1 MPSDPHA
8 PAPNDPLVQR
18 RDQHAGPGRLKIAA
32 AATASGLRRYPRD
45 LAESIRD
52 VARARTDGDTAPPD
66 LRGLHEHELA
76 AAWLGHASVLLRQ
89 GGVTLL
95 VDPVFSRRIGP
106 RLGPLTLGPA
116 RRSCPVDPA
125 ALPPIDAILITHA
138 HYDHL
143 DRPTLAALA
152 SSRTIVITAR
162 GTRRLI
168 PRGFRHVV
176 ELDWDDE
183 REVERLG
190 IRAIRPAHWGAR
202 AWLDFGRGFNSY
214 VIVSDARRTIA
225 AGDTARTDAF
235 RGVGPID
242 LAVFGI
248 GAYDPWQHKHAT
260 PEQVWEMFT
269 AAPGARLLPVHHS
282 TFELSDE
289 HRDEPMRRLL
299 AAAGEDRSRII
310 VIEPGDLWAA
320 SDDQP
325 VPDRLRNC

>member
-1 MPSDPHA
+1 M
-8 PAPNDPLVQR
+8 QR
-18 RDQHAGPGRLKIAA
+18 RDPNTGPGRLKIAA

-52 VARARTDGDTAPPD
+52 VVRTRTDGVPSSPD

-89 GGVTLL
+89 GGVNLL

-106 RLGPLTLGPA
+106 RLGPFTLGPG
-116 RRSCPVDPA
+116 RRSRPVDPA

-152 SSRTIVITAR
+152 SSGTVVITAR
-162 GTRRLI
+162 GTHGLI
-168 PRGFRHVV
+168 PRGFRHIV

-183 REVERLG
+183 RQIENLEV
-190 IRAIRPAHWGAR
+190 RAIRPAHWGAR
-202 AWLDFGRGFNSY
+202 AWLDFSRGFNSY
-214 VIVSDARRTIA
+214 VIASGDRRTIA

-235 RGVGPID
+235 CGVGPID

-269 AAPGARLLPVHHS
+269 AVPGERLLPVHHS

-289 HRDEPMRRLL
+289 HCDEPMRRLL
-299 AAAGEDRSRII
+299 TVAGEERSRII
-310 VIEPGDLWAA
+310 VIAPGDLWAA
-320 SDDQP
+320 DGDQAI
-325 VPDRLRNC
+325 PDRLRNC